1 MLSVQLVMMVG
12 VLIAII
18 PLVLIFYLDLERLQR
33 WKEQHVATAQA
44 EATSSE
50 CIEEP
55 LLPKAPAGDSRAG
68 LTGHAILVQDAAMGH
83 WEVDASAGFHVQQ
96 GLLDHSAAEAGLSGS

>member
-1 MLSVQLVMMVG
+1 MMVG
-12 VLIAII
+12 MVIAVI

-33 WKEQHVATAQA
+33 WKEQHLAPARA

-55 LLPKAPAGDSRAG
+55 LLLKAAAGDSRAG
-68 LTGHAILVQDAAMGH
+68 LTGHDILVQDAAMGH
-83 WEVDASAGFHVQQ
+83 WEADASAGFHVQQ
-96 GLLDHSAAEAGLSGS
+96 GLVGHSAAEAGLSGS